1 MYQLCINNS
10 IILCSIP
17 YKGEILQAHIFREQ
31 PKNRIV
37 MFTLLAVRL
46 ITLQLV
52 LHTLLMII
60 FCKESVITITSAK
73 FAKTLILQ
81 KFPLYSNMFL
91 LIIHIRDKT
100 NKHTTVVVY

>member
-17 YKGEILQAHIFREQ
+17 YKGEILQAHIFCEQ

-60 FCKESVITITSAK
+60 FAKKVLKKVLIGPSLISAFCSTTYIVIITDINLIYTPN
-73 FAKTLILQ
+73 KTVKVI
-81 KFPLYSNMFL
+81 SSG
-91 LIIHIRDKT
+91 
-100 NKHTTVVVY
+100 

>member
-10 IILCSIP
+10 IILCRIP

-37 MFTLLAVRL
+37 MFTLFAVRL

-52 LHTLLMII
+52 LHTLLMTI

-73 FAKTLILQ
+73 FA
-81 KFPLYSNMFL
+81 
-91 LIIHIRDKT
+91 
-100 NKHTTVVVY
+100 